1 MSTPGD
7 TPSNPSNDDPFG
19 EDFDVSKIDPN
30 DPRTFPP
37 DARAAL
43 AKVLA
48 QLPRS
53 NPARSLRRA
62 LWGVSGCLFIVIV
75 ALVAILLVPYSSHTR
90 DADKVANNFLEALR
104 DSEFDAAR
112 IRTDGLSDEQF
123 FARATPL
130 AAVAK
135 GSDSIDVRDSEFERE
150 LYLVTGAITDSAG
163 VEHPFFLNVR
173 YIQEHDDQG
182 VWRVVDFALGT
193 VGQPR
198 LADPNAP

>member
-1 MSTPGD
+1 MSRPGE
-7 TPSNPSNDDPFG
+7 TPSNPLNDDPVG

-30 DPRTFPP
+30 DPSTFPP

-43 AKVLA
+43 ASVLA

-53 NPARSLRRA
+53 NPARNLRRV
-62 LWGVSGCLFIVIV
+62 LWAVSGCLFLVIV

-112 IRTDGLSDEQF
+112 IRTHGMSDAQF

-130 AAVAK
+130 AAAAK
-135 GSDSIDVRDSEFERE
+135 GSAAIDVRDSEFERE

-163 VEHPFFLNVR
+163 VEYPFFLNVR

-193 VGQPR
+193 IGQPR